1 MKKVTKKLV
10 LLLCLVMLTT
20 LLTACGGSEENE
32 KKDAITGT
40 WKQTDEMDGDWT
52 WTFSKGSKA
61 KLVGDTTGFE
71 SEGTYV
77 LDEANKKLK
86 VNLEGWSAEKEYDY
100 TLDGDVL
107 DLKETYTSF
116 HLIKQK

>member
-1 MKKVTKKLV
+1 MIIYGAEEITCTWRFFVY
-10 LLLCLVMLTT
+10 
-20 LLTACGGSEENE
+20 GGSR
-32 KKDAITGT
+32 
-40 WKQTDEMDGDWT
+40 
-52 WTFSKGSKA
+52 
-61 KLVGDTTGFE
+61 FE

-107 DLKETYTSF
+107 DLKETYSSF

>member
-1 MKKVTKKLV
+1 MKRVATKLA
-10 LLLCLVMLTT
+10 LLLCLVMVVT
-20 LLTACGGSEENE
+20 LLTACGEEE
-32 KKDAITGT
+32 KADAITGT
-40 WKQTDEMDGDWT
+40 WKQTDEIDGDWT

-61 KLVGDTTGFE
+61 KLVGNTTGFE

-77 LDEANKKLK
+77 LDETNKKLK
-86 VNLEGWSAEKEYDY
+86 VNLEGWSAEKEFDY

-107 DLKETYTSF
+107 DIKETYTSF